1 MVQENVNVQQVRQN
15 TDMDSHEEKL
25 HDVIIKSKIED
36 TRAVMKA
43 KAREIEASKLE
54 RLQVCISCGNF

>member
-15 TDMDSHEEKL
+15 TDVDSHKEKL

-36 TRAVMKA
+36 TRAVMKV

-54 RLQVCISCGNF
+54 RLQVCIPCANH